1 MIKIIWLLA
10 TVYFMSRLV
19 KKLLSSMQEIKR
31 EEDFD
36 AGDAVVDVEAERRS
50 WGPLVDGIHSLP
62 GDRAAITDVKAS
74 GSNLC
79 AGCVGHGCSLR
90 NFRHQS
96 IDRYLFINTFCSRRL
111 TVCESICS

>member
-36 AGDAVVDVEAERRS
+36 AGDAVVDVEVE
-50 WGPLVDGIHSLP
+50 
-62 GDRAAITDVKAS
+62 
-74 GSNLC
+74 
-79 AGCVGHGCSLR
+79 
-90 NFRHQS
+90 
-96 IDRYLFINTFCSRRL
+96 
-111 TVCESICS
+111 